1 MFLSYRTPPWRS
13 DEPVPESPAT
23 ASRTIPLQHHE
34 EFVSSTF
41 SRLLIAARIAARFL
55 CFQRLVLVYIL
66 VVRAVVFQQVFV
78 AERPNTRRRRPRLR
92 QHLWILNRYLND
104 EIIHGRA

>member
-13 DEPVPESPAT
+13 DEPAPESPVT
-23 ASRTIPLQHHE
+23 ASRTIPPQQHE

-41 SRLLIAARIAARFL
+41 SHLLIATRIAGRFL

-66 VVRAVVFQQVFV
+66 VVRAVVFQQILV

-104 EIIHGRA
+104 